1 MINRLLV
8 LLYTIFASLVF
19 TVFMFL
25 YMPLILMPLIFK
37 INGNRL
43 SYYGLHLWAQS
54 FHCFSGIRYRLRGRE
69 HLKAGQS
76 YIFTPNHTSYLDIPA
91 LPLIAHHSFKPLSK
105 KEVGNI
111 PVFGLLA
118 KAVTVMV
125 DRSDAE
131 HRRQSIVKLSRAL
144 KAGTSLLIFPEG
156 TINKTNK
163 PLTNF
168 YDGAF
173 RIAIETQ
180 TPVVPVV
187 IKGASARMPARS
199 WFMRPGLISIEILP
213 PVTTAGLQ
221 LSELPELKAYVFSK
235 MEERLAAEHQPSHQT
250 TTTTK
255 KGTAQAMP
263 F

>member
-25 YMPLILMPLIFK
+25 YMPMILIPLFFK
-37 INGNRL
+37 INGNQL

-54 FHCFSGIRYRLRGRE
+54 FRRFSGIRYRIRGQE
-69 HLKAGQS
+69 HLQAGQS

-105 KEVGNI
+105 KEVGSI

-131 HRRQSIVKLSRAL
+131 HRRQSVVKLSRAL
-144 KAGTSLLIFPEG
+144 QAGTSLLIFPEG
-156 TINKTNK
+156 TINKTDR
-163 PLTNF
+163 PLTSF

-187 IKGASARMPARS
+187 IKGAPACMPARS
-199 WFMRPGLISIEILP
+199 WFMKPGLISIEILP

-221 LSELPELKAYVFSK
+221 MSELPELKAAVFSI
-235 MEERLAAEHQPSHQT
+235 MEERLMAEEQPSGQLAII
-250 TTTTK
+250 K
-255 KGTAQAMP
+255 KGTARAMP

>member
-25 YMPLILMPLIFK
+25 SMPLILIPLLFK
-37 INGNRL
+37 INGNQL
-43 SYYGLHLWAQS
+43 SYYGLQMWAQG
-54 FHCFSGIRYRLRGRE
+54 FRLFSGIRYKIRGQE
-69 HLKAGQS
+69 YLKADQS

-105 KEVGNI
+105 KEVCNI
-111 PVFGLLA
+111 PVFGLVA
-118 KAVTVMV
+118 KAITVMV
-125 DRSDAE
+125 DRSNAE
-131 HRRQSIVKLSRAL
+131 HRRQSVVKLTRAL
-144 KAGTSLLIFPEG
+144 EAGTSLLVFPEG
-156 TINKTNK
+156 TINKTDK

-180 TPVVPVV
+180 TPLVPVL
-187 IKGASARMPARS
+187 IKGATACMPPRS
-199 WFMRPGLISIEILP
+199 WLMRPGLITIEILP
-213 PVTTAGLQ
+213 PVKTIGLQ
-221 LSELPELKAYVFSK
+221 LSELAELKAAVFSE
-235 MEERLAAEHQPSHQT
+235 MEKRLITEQHPTGIKKDTAA
-250 TTTTK
+250 
-255 KGTAQAMP
+255 AVP